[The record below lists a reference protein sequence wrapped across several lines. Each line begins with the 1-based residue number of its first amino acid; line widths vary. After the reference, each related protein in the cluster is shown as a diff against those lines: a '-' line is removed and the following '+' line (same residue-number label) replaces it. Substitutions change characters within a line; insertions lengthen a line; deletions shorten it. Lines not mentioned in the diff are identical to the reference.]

1 MRRWMPILAL
11 AAFAAGLAGGAE
23 DTAEEIKAL
32 VVRQKTLYRDLAKIE
47 RAVNDM
53 DEIAKMR
60 EEGIYVLNAEEKKLE
75 KKAKEDFQIFMERY
89 RNDTLRQLAI
99 LDRLLGKE
107 QYVHP
112 LRKRFGKA
120 LDETVLVS
128 WNEKALDEIV
138 EELIAGYG
146 IQMWIKGDIDIRKTM
161 SLEGEMSLMAIL
173 LQIENVFDARLVES
187 EGHLWFV
194 SIEAPKN
201 PDPTDDE

>member
-1 MRRWMPILAL
+1 MRRFVPILAL
-11 AAFAAGLAGGAE
+11 AAFAAGGAE
-23 DTAEEIKAL
+23 DTAEDIRAL
-32 VVRQKTLYRDLAKIE
+32 AQRQKTLYRDLAKIE
-47 RAVNDM
+47 RAVKDM
-53 DEIAKMR
+53 NEIGKMR
-60 EEGIYVLNAEEKKLE
+60 EEGIYVLNSEEKKLE
-75 KKAKEDFQIFMERY
+75 RKAKEDFQIFMERY

-128 WNEKALDEIV
+128 WNERALDEIV

-146 IQMWIKGDIDIRKTM
+146 VQMWIKGDIDIRKTM

-173 LQIENVFDARLVES
+173 LQIENVFDARLVEDD
-187 EGHLWFV
+187 GHLWFV
-194 SIEAPKN
+194 SIETSKKPE
-201 PDPTDDE
+201 PSDDE